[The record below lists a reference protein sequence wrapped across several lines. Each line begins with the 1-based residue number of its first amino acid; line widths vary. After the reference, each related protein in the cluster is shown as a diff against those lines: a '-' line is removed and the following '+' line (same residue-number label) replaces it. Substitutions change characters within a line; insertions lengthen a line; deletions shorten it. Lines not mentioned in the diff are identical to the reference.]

1 MSFNILKRLGFDDQY
16 INKICFYIKNHD
28 NPINE
33 RLIIDDYEKT
43 LNLYKIQQAD
53 ALTHN
58 PNKSEN
64 RKEYLKDVLE
74 KLINSS
80 KTKI

>member
-33 RLIIDDYEKT
+33 RLINDDYEKT
-43 LNLYKIQQAD
+43 LNLYKINKPILL
-53 ALTHN
+53 LTILI
-58 PNKSEN
+58 N
-64 RKEYLKDVLE
+64 RKTAKN
-74 KLINSS
+74 I
-80 KTKI
+80 